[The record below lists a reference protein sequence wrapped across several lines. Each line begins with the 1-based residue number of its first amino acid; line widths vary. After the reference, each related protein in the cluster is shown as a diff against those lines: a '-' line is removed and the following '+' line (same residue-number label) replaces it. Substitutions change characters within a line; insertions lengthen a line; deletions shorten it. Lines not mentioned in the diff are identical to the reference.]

1 MNFIETLEVENRK
14 QALIYHVRDNYNEEI
29 KIEDIEY
36 TEYGFKTESMDFL
49 VLTDSEALR
58 ATEEYIKDTLWAF
71 NASFLVQFLPDEC
84 KNQKI
89 EKSLSA
95 LSEKLCEAANPLFL
109 WIFREQIKDIIRE
122 AILSDGR
129 GHFLAGYDGN
139 ENEEGNYF
147 IYRVD

>member
-58 ATEEYIKDTLWAF
+58 ATEDT
-71 NASFLVQFLPDEC
+71 
-84 KNQKI
+84 
-89 EKSLSA
+89 
-95 LSEKLCEAANPLFL
+95 
-109 WIFREQIKDIIRE
+109 
-122 AILSDGR
+122 
-129 GHFLAGYDGN
+129 
-139 ENEEGNYF
+139 
-147 IYRVD
+147 